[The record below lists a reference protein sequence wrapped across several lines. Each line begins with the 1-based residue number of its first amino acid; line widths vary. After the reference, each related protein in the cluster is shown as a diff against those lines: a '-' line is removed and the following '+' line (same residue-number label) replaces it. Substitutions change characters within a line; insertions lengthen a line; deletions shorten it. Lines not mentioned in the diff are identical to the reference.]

1 MTTLA
6 ARPRVTALRWS
17 MRFLA
22 LAMPIAFIAFVW
34 WGVVQMRQWRDGP
47 QPETVVAASL
57 RGLQE
62 QNVLVPFTAR
72 YVAVVTSKQERLGLA
87 AQKTLIMP
95 GTVRY
100 ELDLAALS
108 QRDLAWNADNGT
120 LTITLPPLRLAG
132 PEIDIDGIREYRDGS
147 VLMLLTNS
155 EEQLDDANR
164 AAAQTELLAQA
175 RGPVPM
181 RLARNAAIRAVEAS
195 FAMPLRAAGFE
206 PKVTARFAN

>member
-1 MTTLA
+1 MTATP

-22 LAMPIAFIAFVW
+22 LAMPVAFIALVW
-34 WGVVQMRQWRDGP
+34 WAVVQMREWRDGP
-47 QPETVVAASL
+47 APETVVAASL

-108 QRDLAWNADNGT
+108 QRDLVWNGDSRT